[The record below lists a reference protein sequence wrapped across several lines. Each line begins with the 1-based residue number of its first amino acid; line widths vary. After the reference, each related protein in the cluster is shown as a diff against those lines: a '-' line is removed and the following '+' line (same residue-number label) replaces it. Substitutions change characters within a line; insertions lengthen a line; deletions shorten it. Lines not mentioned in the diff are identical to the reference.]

1 VRIRCAASDPT
12 DDLAQEEQM
21 NVPWAPS
28 GRQWLLSHGSR
39 QATVVEVGGG
49 LREYSV
55 GGRPVLDGYP
65 AGAMCSAGRGCTL
78 APWPNRLRDGRYTFD
93 GRTQQLALSEPANHN
108 AIHGLVRWLP
118 WTLVEQAED
127 RVVVEVT
134 IHPQTGY
141 PYGLHLRND
150 YRVDGGGLSLATTGT
165 NIGDQPLPYG
175 VGFHPY
181 LTLGAAQ
188 VDGELLTVPGDTWI
202 PVDQRGLPTGSAP
215 VGATPYD
222 YREPRLIGG
231 AVLDTA
237 FTDLDRGDDGR
248 ASVTLA
254 AADGTR
260 AVSLWADATFP
271 YLQVFTGDTLPEADR
286 RRGLAVEP
294 MTCPPDAFN
303 SGDGLVVLAPEQE
316 HITTWGL
323 VTQGYEG

>member
-1 VRIRCAASDPT
+1 M
-12 DDLAQEEQM
+12 EEQM
-21 NVPWAPS
+21 TATTPWVPS
-28 GRQWLLSHGSR
+28 GQQWLLRHDSR

-49 LREYSV
+49 LREYLV
-55 GGRPVLDGYP
+55 GGEPVLDGYP
-65 AGAMCSAGRGCTL
+65 VGAMCSAGRGCTL

-118 WTLVEQAED
+118 WTLLEQAED

-134 IHPQTGY
+134 VRPQTGY
-141 PYGLHLRND
+141 PYGLQLRND
-150 YRVDGGGLSLATTGT
+150 YRVDAGGLSLTTTGT

-188 VDGELLTVPGDTWI
+188 VDAGLLTVPADTWI
-202 PVDQRGLPTGSAP
+202 AVDQRGLPTGSAP
-215 VGATPYD
+215 VDGTAYD
-222 YREPRLIGG
+222 YREPRLIG
-231 AVLDTA
+231 ATVLDSA
-237 FTDLDRGDDGR
+237 FTDLGRGDDGR
-248 ASVTLA
+248 ATVTLA

-260 AVSLWADATFP
+260 AVGLWADATFP
-271 YLQVFTGDTLPEADR
+271 YLQVFTGDTLPAVDR

-303 SGDGLVVLAPEQE
+303 SGDGLIALMPGQA
-316 HITTWGL
+316 HTTTWGL
-323 VTQGYEG
+323 VTRGYEG